1 MNARLTTT
9 VASLAVSALLLAGC
23 TNGTT
28 PETPSPEPTAVTTTS
43 AAPSP
48 TPTNKTPTP
57 EPSPSP
63 TEVDSFPDDT
73 SGDTPEQA
81 EIRAGWENYY
91 RTVDK
96 FLRDPELNDLTE
108 TQHVTTGQAATDVI
122 RGISTMRGNNLKR
135 TGDIIYR
142 DAVIS
147 AAETNADGVTIAVV
161 DYCMDPR
168 NMLLVDIDTGE
179 PGSPDVAL
187 QPEQTLKAKVTM
199 EKMPDGSWRAAL
211 SETEPAPC

>member
-1 MNARLTTT
+1 MNTRLAIAAT
-9 VASLAVSALLLAGC
+9 VTIGALLIGC
-23 TNGTT
+23 T
-28 PETPSPEPTAVTTTS
+28 PEADPTPSPTTTS

-48 TPTNKTPTP
+48 SPSPTTQSPTP
-57 EPSPSP
+57 EPSPTS

-81 EIRAGWENYY
+81 QIRAGWENYI

-96 FLRDPELNDLTE
+96 FLRDPSLNDLTE

-122 RGISTMRGNNLKR
+122 QGITTMRGNNLKR

-147 AAETNADGVTIAVV
+147 EPTTNADGVTIATVTH
-161 DYCMDPR
+161 CLDPR
-168 NMLLVDIDTGE
+168 HMLLVDIDTGK

-187 QPEQTLKAKVTM
+187 QPDQTLKSEVTM
-199 EKMPDGSWRAAL
+199 ERMPDGTWRAAL
-211 SETEPAPC
+211 SRTEPATC